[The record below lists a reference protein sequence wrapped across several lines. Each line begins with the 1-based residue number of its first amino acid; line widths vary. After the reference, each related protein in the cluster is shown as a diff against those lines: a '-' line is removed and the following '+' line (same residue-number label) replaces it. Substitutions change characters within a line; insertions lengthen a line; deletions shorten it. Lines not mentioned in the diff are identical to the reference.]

1 MDTVAVAGAGVIGLA
16 WGLACDRIAARWP
29 EHEDGAVRGVDW
41 RTPIVSLVGAAA
53 AALLAGRYGDDPP
66 RLVLVGIVVALM
78 TLMFATDLDQRLLP
92 DLLTYPLAGI
102 ALVAFVASI
111 GPFVRSPSD
120 LLVAAAAAVGVPLA
134 LYLLAIPFGAGAI
147 GMGDLKLL
155 FGFGLL
161 AGALRLVAAVVVGA
175 VAAAVAI
182 VILLAARRIT
192 LHTYIP
198 YGPFLI
204 LGALFAILR
213 PIT

>member
-1 MDTVAVAGAGVIGLA
+1 MDTVAVSIAAVVGLA
-16 WGLACDRIAARWP
+16 WGLISDRIAARWP
-29 EHEDGAVRGVDW
+29 DHEDGSVRRVDW
-41 RTPIVSLVGAAA
+41 RTPIVALVGAVAA
-53 AALLAGRYGDDPP
+53 VLLVGRYGDDTP
-66 RLVLVGIVVALM
+66 RLVLLGIVVVLM

-92 DLLTYPLAGI
+92 DVLTYPVAVV
-102 ALVAFVASI
+102 AVVAFVTSV

-120 LLVAAAAAVGVPLA
+120 LLVAAAAAVGLPLA

-161 AGALRLVAAVVVGA
+161 AGVLRLVAAVVVGA
-175 VAAAVAI
+175 VAAAVVI
-182 VILLAARRIT
+182 VVLLAARRIT

-204 LGALFAILR
+204 IGALFAILR

>member
-1 MDTVAVAGAGVIGLA
+1 MDTLAVAIAAVIGLA
-16 WGLACDRIAARWP
+16 WGLASDRIAARWP
-29 EHEDGAVRGVDW
+29 AHEEGAVRAVDW
-41 RTPIVSLVGAAA
+41 RTPIVALVGGAA
-53 AALLAGRYGDDPP
+53 AALLVGRYGDDPP
-66 RLVLVGIVVALM
+66 RLVLLGIVVVLM

-92 DLLTYPLAGI
+92 DLLTYPVAI
-102 ALVAFVASI
+102 VALVAFVTAV
-111 GPFVRSPSD
+111 GPFVRSPGD
-120 LLVAAAAAVGVPLA
+120 LLVAAAAAVGLPLA

-182 VILLAARRIT
+182 VVLLAARRIT